1 MAFRHAHFEVVMIC
15 PSRTV
20 EASVRYVSLG
30 LRREDKAGDQDLGV
44 LRTEQVT
51 KTTVLDN
58 VTQGEGAG

>member
-1 MAFRHAHFEVVMIC
+1 MIC

-44 LRTEQVT
+44 LRTEQVI

-58 VTQGEGAG
+58 VIQGEGAG